1 MESIGPAL
9 NFMNINLKNSLSRI
23 SFEGIFNEN
32 YFEISSKES
41 NLILNLEISKAKI
54 KNPITSEIEN
64 FIGLMIK
71 SKYDG
76 ENINESIDLSIALDN
91 SSSMNYQIEVNK
103 VTQNS
108 RINLSKDALSK
119 LILTLR
125 DSDNLS
131 LITFNDTTN
140 IIFPLSTKK
149 ECINNLNLI
158 KEIKA
163 KGGKN
168 ILIGLEAAIQNISKS
183 KKNNKRIIIITDMLD
198 EYCDNMNKNEKLKE
212 LFKKSVNELKIPITI
227 IAISGDSNTSLA
239 YDLCKEQ
246 GCNFFTVFKDEDLDY
261 FIMNNFR
268 YFTFPNAYNLQ
279 IELEYKNL
287 EIEECIGTGFKRDK
301 FYINQN
307 APPINFNENS
317 IIKSKIIFEETS
329 SFPSDLNISNSNLY
343 QKGGLILI
351 KFKNY
356 NEEKQSVNIRLNY
369 LNREE
374 EKISQNYCFEIDNIK
389 GFSSNTIETGI
400 SLYYF
405 TDLIKEVF
413 EKEKNN
419 LLDEFNFSDI
429 LKIKEFL
436 ISHYKTYDE
445 KGKNKKKY
453 LDLFDEIYTNK

>member
-54 KNPITSEIEN
+54 KNPITSETEN

-91 SSSMNYQIEVNK
+91 SSSMNNQIE

-158 KEIKA
+158 KEIKGR
-163 KGGKN
+163 KKYFN
-168 ILIGLEAAIQNISKS
+168 WIRSSYSK
-183 KKNNKRIIIITDMLD
+183 
-198 EYCDNMNKNEKLKE
+198 
-212 LFKKSVNELKIPITI
+212 
-227 IAISGDSNTSLA
+227 
-239 YDLCKEQ
+239 
-246 GCNFFTVFKDEDLDY
+246 Y
-261 FIMNNFR
+261 F
-268 YFTFPNAYNLQ
+268 Q
-279 IELEYKNL
+279 I
-287 EIEECIGTGFKRDK
+287 
-301 FYINQN
+301 
-307 APPINFNENS
+307 
-317 IIKSKIIFEETS
+317 
-329 SFPSDLNISNSNLY
+329 
-343 QKGGLILI
+343 
-351 KFKNY
+351 
-356 NEEKQSVNIRLNY
+356 
-369 LNREE
+369 
-374 EKISQNYCFEIDNIK
+374 
-389 GFSSNTIETGI
+389 
-400 SLYYF
+400 
-405 TDLIKEVF
+405 
-413 EKEKNN
+413 
-419 LLDEFNFSDI
+419 
-429 LKIKEFL
+429 
-436 ISHYKTYDE
+436 
-445 KGKNKKKY
+445 KKK
-453 LDLFDEIYTNK
+453 